1 MSANSRAAG
10 TFRFGVFELSRTTGA
25 LLRNGI
31 PVKLPPQPAQVLLL
45 LVERAGDVVTREEIQ
60 QVAWSDNTVV
70 DFEVGI
76 NRCVRRIRSAL
87 LDDADA
93 PRYLETI
100 PRIGYRFIAPVEA
113 PDVEPEQ
120 SEEPAAI
127 APAAPPVPAPA
138 AGQVRKW
145 KPLALGLI
153 GLCAAAAIAVY
164 WMAINR
170 EKQPNDLHTVPLA
183 VSFGDQYAP
192 TFSPDG
198 RQVAYAWNGDAEDN
212 FDIYVKLVNS
222 SSAALRLTTS
232 KDVDYSPAWSP
243 DGEWIAFCR
252 GNDTGRGTIWI
263 VPALGGAERKIAD
276 INDPGSPWDRALS
289 WTPDSKKLAV
299 AASFTSGK
307 PRGVRLVD
315 VTTGASKQIVQ
326 PAGSE
331 EDMYPAVSPDG
342 KFVAFTRDTGRGISR
357 IMVVPV
363 GGGSPQPVAV
373 PSQQVYNARPAW
385 TPDSTHIVFVSNVD
399 GESHAWLA
407 PFRSSRPA
415 RELAALGGGV
425 YDVAISAA
433 GQLGLVRQ
441 SGDSNLYMLRFGS
454 ASQRPIGSP
463 ARILASTRLE
473 ESPSVRSD
481 DRQIA
486 FASNRSGYEEIW
498 TARTD
503 GSDVMQVTYLQ
514 NPVTGSPDWSP
525 DGRRIVFDSRAGGR
539 SQLYVTSGDG
549 GRAQPV
555 CCSAGLAAVPHWS
568 PDGHSIY
575 FSSDR
580 TGRMEVWRVQETGG
594 TPVQITKNGGFAAV
608 PSLDGKWLYYSSDNA
623 PVTTLWKQNLASG
636 KRKPIASSVL
646 RRSYAP
652 AENGVY
658 FFSGSTGQ
666 QRSTLFWL
674 DESSERSQPILTT
687 DRHVEQGVALA
698 PDRHTLFYTQFDVS
712 GHQLLLVPDFWK

>member
-1 MSANSRAAG
+1 M
-10 TFRFGVFELSRTTGA
+10 
-25 LLRNGI
+25 
-31 PVKLPPQPAQVLLL
+31 
-45 LVERAGDVVTREEIQ
+45 VTREEIQ
-60 QVAWSDNTVV
+60 QLTWSDNTVV

-76 NRCVRRIRSAL
+76 NRCIRRIRSAL

-113 PDVEPEQ
+113 PNGESEQ
-120 SEEPAAI
+120 SEEPTVI
-127 APAAPPVPAPA
+127 AMPETVSPAPL
-138 AGQVRKW
+138 VKPTRSW
-145 KPLALGLI
+145 RPLALSLI
-153 GLCAAAAIAVY
+153 AVCVAAAVALY

-183 VSFGDQYAP
+183 VAFGDQYTP

-222 SSAALRLTTS
+222 SSPALRLTTS

-252 GNDTGRGTIWI
+252 GNDSGQGAIWI

-276 INDPGSPWDRALS
+276 ISAPGSPGDRALS
-289 WTPDSKKLAV
+289 WTPDSKKLVV
-299 AASFTSGK
+299 AAAFTAGEH
-307 PRGVRLVD
+307 RGLRLVD
-315 VTTGASKQIVQ
+315 VNTDASKPIAR
-326 PAGSE
+326 PTGSE

-342 KFVAFTRDTGRGISR
+342 KFVAFTQDTGRGISR

-363 GGGSPQPVAV
+363 GGGSPQPIAA
-373 PSQQVYNARPAW
+373 PSQQVYNARPGW
-385 TPDSTHIVFVSNVD
+385 TPDGRHIVFVSNVG

-415 RELAALGGGV
+415 SELALGGGV

-441 SGDSNLYMLRFGS
+441 EGDSNLYMLRFGS
-454 ASQRPIGSP
+454 TPQRPIGSP

-473 ESPSVRSD
+473 ESPSIRSD
-481 DRQIA
+481 GRQIA

-503 GSDVMQVTYLQ
+503 GTDVMQITYLQ
-514 NPVTGSPDWSP
+514 TPVTGSPDWSP
-525 DGRRIVFDSRAGGR
+525 DGRHIVFDSRAGGR
-539 SQLYVTSGDG
+539 SQLYITSGDG
-549 GRAQPV
+549 GRAQPI
-555 CCSAGLAAVPHWS
+555 CCSVGLAVVPHWS

-580 TGRMEVWRVQETGG
+580 TGRMEVWSVQETGG
-594 TPVQITKNGGFAAV
+594 TPVQITKNGGFAPV

-623 PVTTLWKQNLASG
+623 PVTTLWKQNMPSG
-636 KRKPIASSVL
+636 ERKPIASSVL

-666 QRSTLFWL
+666 QRSSLFWF
-674 DESSERSQPILTT
+674 DESSQRSQLLITG
-687 DRHVEQGVALA
+687 DRRVEQGVALA
-698 PDRHTLFYTQFDVS
+698 PDRRFLIYTQFDVS
-712 GHQLLLVPDFWK
+712 NHQLLLVQNFWK